1 MRKINVLVA
10 CEESQA
16 VCIEFRKMGFNAY
29 SCDLVECSGGH
40 SEWHILGDC
49 KTALTK
55 KPIQKFFWFVTQDKH
70 IHCVDRWDLVIAHP
84 PCTYLCI
91 TGNRWYNVE
100 RYGKKAIQ
108 RMRERERESGSVLPF
123 LPRYPLRSCR
133 DRKPH
138 WDNVNAISETR
149 PNYPAL
155 GVWARMHKS
164 NVPLVK
170 GIAYPASNRNRF
182 KG

>member
-108 RMRERERESGSVLPF
+108 RMRERERKRKRSSVSSSISL
-123 LPRYPLRSCR
+123 
-133 DRKPH
+133 
-138 WDNVNAISETR
+138 AIMSR
-149 PNYPAL
+149 
-155 GVWARMHKS
+155 
-164 NVPLVK
+164 
-170 GIAYPASNRNRF
+170 
-182 KG
+182 